1 MNILKFGYGLL
12 FCLCAAIPAG
22 LTSAANTPSY
32 PLGSPMGADEA
43 RILLNRTSFG
53 ATQSEVAAYA
63 QLSRADAVDRLLR
76 GAMTTARTAPP
87 SWADTPI
94 FPRRELRELDP
105 EQRKMKQAEEI
116 RRGIDLRTWWVSE
129 MLTTPSPLT
138 EKMTLFWHNTFVSS
152 QQKVKFSQLMYRQ
165 NVLFRKN
172 ALGNYATLLH
182 AASRDP
188 AMLIY
193 LDSANS
199 RKGTPNENFAREV
212 MELFTLGEGHYSEQD
227 IKEAARAFTGWSIE
241 PENGEYKWR
250 PFFHDDGVKTV
261 LGKTGN
267 FDGDAVLDVIL
278 AQPACAEYIVGKMWR
293 EFVSPDPDPAEVKRI
308 AAEFR
313 ANRYDIKTVLRAL
326 LTSNAMYAADNRAVL
341 VKSPVDLVVGT
352 LRQFQF
358 TVPDPLPFALNLA
371 QLGQNLMSPPN
382 VKGWPGGEAWIN
394 STTLLARKQFVER
407 VFRLEDMPPNMRAA
421 MQEGG
426 KIKGQGAG
434 AMGLAGR
441 ERFITAISEIRFDS
455 GAWLA
460 QVKGADTTKAV
471 ELAMLPMPPVSYPAA
486 GTQGVALIRTLAL
499 DPAYQL
505 K

>member
-1 MNILKFGYGLL
+1 MRFLSICAILLVSTVLPG
-12 FCLCAAIPAG
+12 
-22 LTSAANTPSY
+22 AANGAVPPAY
-32 PLGSPMGADEA
+32 AVGAPMGAEDA
-43 RILLNRTSFG
+43 RVLLNRTGFG
-53 ATQSEVAAYA
+53 ATEREVADFA
-63 QLSRADAVDRLLR
+63 QLSRASAVDRLLR
-76 GAMTTARTAPP
+76 GTLTSARTAPP
-87 SWADTPI
+87 AWAEQPLV
-94 FPRRELRELDP
+94 PRRELKDLDP

-165 NVLFRKN
+165 NVTLRKN
-172 ALGNYATLLH
+172 ALGNYADLLH

-241 PENGEYKWR
+241 PQTGEYKWR

-261 LGKTGN
+261 FGKSGN
-267 FDGDAVLDVIL
+267 FDGDAVLDIIL
-278 AQPACAEYIVGKMWR
+278 AQPACAEYIVGKLWR
-293 EFVSPDPDPAEVKRI
+293 EFVSREPDPAEVRRI

-313 ANRYDIKTVLRAL
+313 ASRYDIKTALRAL
-326 LTSNAMYAADNRAVL
+326 LTSNAMYAPDNRAAL
-341 VKSPVDLVVGT
+341 IKSPVDLVVGT

-382 VKGWPGGEAWIN
+382 VKGWPGGDAWIN

-407 VFRLEDMPPNMRAA
+407 VFRIEEMPQTVRAM
-421 MQEGG
+421 MQDGG
-426 KIKGQGAG
+426 KLKGTGK
-434 AMGLAGR
+434 MGQEGR
-441 ERFITAISEIRFDS
+441 ERFITALSEIRFDS

-460 QVKGADTTKAV
+460 QIKGGDTTRAV
-471 ELAMLPMPPVSYPAA
+471 ETAMLPMPPVTNPPADK
-486 GTQGVALIRTLAL
+486 QGVTLIRMLAL